1 MIREHRSRAKLEAYY
16 EKFARDGVLDP
27 NVHPWVADS
36 WQQSKKHGVGMEK
49 MEIHHLLSKE
59 EFHRLEKTPIGQ
71 FDESD
76 SVDGTAVPCE
86 SEFP

>member
-36 WQQSKKHGVGMEK
+36 WQQSKKKWCWFGKNGYP
-49 MEIHHLLSKE
+49 S
-59 EFHRLEKTPIGQ
+59 F
-71 FDESD
+71 
-76 SVDGTAVPCE
+76 AVQGRIP
-86 SEFP
+86 

>member
-36 WQQSKKHGVGMEK
+36 WQQSKKHGGICLPKRNFTSCSYSMR
-49 MEIHHLLSKE
+49 MPLS
-59 EFHRLEKTPIGQ
+59 I
-71 FDESD
+71 
-76 SVDGTAVPCE
+76 
-86 SEFP
+86 